1 MSSNKLQQLNH
12 LSLIRIDG
20 DDATAFLQG
29 QLTND
34 VSLSNQQ
41 WQFNGYCS
49 PKGRLLALLQ
59 LWQYDD
65 VYYAV
70 LDKSLCEATL
80 KRLRMYVM
88 RSKVI
93 ITELDD
99 MFFYAAQ
106 DWADINAVFSVPQTP
121 EDKQVVML
129 GSAISIRF
137 GHQFLLMSPELNHDQ
152 VTVDNNPQWHTNNI
166 LSGLPRV
173 TAKTVEMFIPQ
184 MLNLDVIDGINFK
197 KGCYTGQEIIARMH
211 YLGKLKQRMFVAKI
225 NGELPELGATIYA
238 DNACEKSVG
247 NIVDSSNGNAL
258 AVLRLNALEN
268 SNRFYLDQQSS
279 LEVNKVQPY
288 ELPSTK
294 ENLN

>member
-20 DDATAFLQG
+20 DDATTFLQG

-59 LWQYDD
+59 LWQHDD

-106 DWADINAVFSVPQTP
+106 DWADINAVFQVSQTP
-121 EDKQVVML
+121 KNKQVVML
-129 GSAISIRF
+129 DSAISIRF
-137 GHQFLLMSPELNHDQ
+137 GQQFLLISHELNHDQ
-152 VTVDNNPQWHTNNI
+152 VTTDNNPQWHTE
-166 LSGLPRV
+166 
-173 TAKTVEMFIPQ
+173 TVEMFIPQ